1 MKQNVRCGQELDA
14 IFSGLEREFSKGSR
28 AISAYDKDLEEQ
40 VSHIAQ
46 AAKRRSVGGKLREDH
61 PLLAHYAAMRSHIE
75 RECDEW
81 VQNVRKNHR
90 NSVFRD
96 KFNDSML
103 VYVYGKV
110 KSAKSS
116 LGNFLAY
123 GKHDPTPEDVNARPA
138 IEFDV
143 ERISDAADD
152 DASRLEKQRAATRK
166 DRKFLVD
173 FFEATACIQYFKK
186 PGFTWIDSPGIHS
199 TTGKNGK
206 LAADYLES
214 ADLVVYTMSSR
225 STARETDRQ
234 EIRRIIQSGKRLLL
248 LVTRCDE
255 IIKDEDAET
264 HELINVLTMLS
275 PEDRKEIR
283 DGSIASI
290 MEDLGPDAPAGT
302 REMLEKNT
310 VTLSVRYAEAHPE
323 DPGWSESGVPDFYA
337 VLGNVARSEGVRLK
351 MQAPIRAILHHV
363 RQMQHS
369 VGALKTKQGDM
380 EARLRKARSTLEQQA
395 HTLAMNVGMQ
405 LDHDIV
411 SIARQYTGD
420 DRRFQR
426 QVTDLA
432 EKALENTSAQ
442 LAKTIAADT
451 VALTANL
458 PRQSLKTENLPS
470 YEDIYQTITY
480 HTTSKKRGGTL
491 LGAIAG
497 GVAGFLA
504 AGPAGAAIG
513 AGLGSTAGGLAGS
526 AFDGSQSSRVKVGDN
541 SLEVGRAAAR
551 AARDWLEASLTGMS
565 EDMAKECL
573 DPLQNWLAA
582 MRRDME
588 SFETFL
594 SDTRMS
600 LEKELEA

>member
-1 MKQNVRCGQELDA
+1 MKQNVRCGQELEA
-14 IFSGLEREFSKGSR
+14 IFSDLKREFSKGSQ
-28 AISAYDKDLEEQ
+28 AIRTYDTDLEEH

-46 AAKRRSVGGKLREDH
+46 AAKRRSVREKLRADH
-61 PLLAHYAAMRSHIE
+61 PLLAHYAAMRAHIE

-81 VQNVRKNHR
+81 VQNVRKNHM

-110 KSAKSS
+110 KSGKSS

-123 GKHDPTPEDVNARPA
+123 GKHNPTHEEVNAQPA

-152 DASRLEKQRAATRK
+152 DASRLKKQRADTREK
-166 DRKFLVD
+166 RKFLVD

-186 PGFTWIDSPGIHS
+186 QGFTWIDSPGIHS

-255 IIKDEDAET
+255 IITDEDAET

-275 PEDRKEIR
+275 PEERKEIR
-283 DGSIASI
+283 DGSIVAI
-290 MEDLGPDAPAGT
+290 MEDLGPDAPAGI

-310 VTLSVRYAEAHPE
+310 VTLSVQYAEAHPE

-337 VLGNVARSEGVRLK
+337 VLVNVARSEGVRLK
-351 MQAPIRAILHHV
+351 MQAPLRAILHHV

-369 VGALKTKQGDM
+369 IGALKTRQGDF
-380 EARLRKARSTLEQQA
+380 EAQLRETRSRLEQRA
-395 HTLAMNVGMQ
+395 HILAMNVGMQ
-405 LDHDIV
+405 LAHDIV
-411 SIARQYTGD
+411 SIARQGTGD
-420 DRRFQR
+420 DRQFQR

-432 EKALENTSAQ
+432 EKALEDAFSQ
-442 LAKTIAADT
+442 LAKTTAEDT
-451 VALTANL
+451 VALTVNL
-458 PRQSLKTENLPS
+458 PQKSLKTEIFLL
-470 YEDIYQTITY
+470 YEDIYQTMIY
-480 HTTSKKRGGTL
+480 RSTSKKRIGML
-491 LGAIAG
+491 LGALG
-497 GVAGFLA
+497 GLVLGFALG
-504 AGPAGAAIG
+504 GPAGAAAGGG
-513 AGLGSTAGGLAGS
+513 AGSTIGGVAGR
-526 AFDGSQSSRVKVGDN
+526 AFDGFQSSRVKVGDN

-551 AARDWLEASLTGMS
+551 AARAWLEEELTDMCEG
-565 EDMAKECL
+565 MAKECL
-573 DPLQNWLAA
+573 DPLQTWLAA
-582 MRRDME
+582 MRQDME

-600 LEKELEA
+600 LEKEVEA